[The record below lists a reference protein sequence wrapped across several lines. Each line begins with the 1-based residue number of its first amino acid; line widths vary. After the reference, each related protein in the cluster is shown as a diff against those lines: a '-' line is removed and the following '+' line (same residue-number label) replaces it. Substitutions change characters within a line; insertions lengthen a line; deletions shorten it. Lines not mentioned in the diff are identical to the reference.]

1 MSAKPLTI
9 AEASRLIR
17 DKKLSP
23 VELTQDCLNRI
34 AALDGRLDSFIL
46 LLADEALAQAKQAEA
61 EITKGRS
68 RGPLHGI
75 PLALKDII
83 AYKGHPTTAHSAV
96 LKDSVSVEDA
106 FVTARLREAGAVILG
121 KLATWEFAIGGP
133 SHDLP
138 WPPAKNPWNTAHD
151 PAGSSS
157 GSAAAVAAGLA
168 LGALGSD
175 TGGSIRSP
183 ASLCGIAGHK
193 PTYGLVSRRGVV
205 PLSFSLDHIGP
216 MCWTAEDCALV
227 LKAIAGHDAHDPAS
241 AQTVIKD
248 PVAGLTTS
256 LKGVRIGL
264 IRNFY
269 EKDFPATAEVI
280 AALDASVAVLKDLGA
295 EVRDV
300 TLASLQAFQ
309 SAGLLIS
316 RSDAFAI
323 HAKTMREEPLR
334 YGAIGRRRILA
345 GAFTNAADYVNAQ
358 RQRTRL
364 VADVKST
371 MRDVDILICPTSRET
386 APKLGDYAH
395 HVGGNTHYCRPYNL
409 TGQPALSVCNGFG
422 ANGLPLSLQ
431 IAGRHFEDDLVLRV
445 GDAYEKATAFRNR
458 RPQMTE
464 DWQASRQAAV
474 E

>member
-1 MSAKPLTI
+1 M
-9 AEASRLIR
+9 
-17 DKKLSP
+17 
-23 VELTQDCLNRI
+23 
-34 AALDGRLDSFIL
+34 
-46 LLADEALAQAKQAEA
+46 
-61 EITKGRS
+61 
-68 RGPLHGI
+68 
-75 PLALKDII
+75 
-83 AYKGHPTTAHSAV
+83 
-96 LKDSVSVEDA
+96 
-106 FVTARLREAGAVILG
+106 
-121 KLATWEFAIGGP
+121 
-133 SHDLP
+133 
-138 WPPAKNPWNTAHD
+138 
-151 PAGSSS
+151 
-157 GSAAAVAAGLA
+157 
-168 LGALGSD
+168 
-175 TGGSIRSP
+175 
-183 ASLCGIAGHK
+183 
-193 PTYGLVSRRGVV
+193 
-205 PLSFSLDHIGP
+205 
-216 MCWTAEDCALV
+216 
-227 LKAIAGHDAHDPAS
+227 LKAIASHDARDPAS
-241 AQTVIKD
+241 AQTAIKD
-248 PVAGLTTS
+248 PVTGLTGS

-300 TLASLQAFQ
+300 TLASLGAFQ

-364 VADVKST
+364 VADVAST

-464 DWQASRQAAV
+464 DWQSSRRAAA